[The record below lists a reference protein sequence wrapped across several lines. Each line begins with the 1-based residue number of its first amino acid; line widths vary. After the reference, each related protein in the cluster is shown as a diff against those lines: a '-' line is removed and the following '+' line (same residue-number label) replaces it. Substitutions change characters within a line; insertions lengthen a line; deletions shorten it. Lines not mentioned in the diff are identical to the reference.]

1 MEDFDLRKYLADNVL
16 LREDRDVEMWDNM
29 GEEERLY
36 TLLSVVEDPDEA
48 EDLVDKSF
56 YELPDAVAAT
66 VFENKDSINEGQF
79 SWMTQ
84 DTDEQIGSEEEN
96 TIEVYMVDNMGNEY
110 FEPEYDGYGNFG
122 GEDYYDVLATMN
134 GFTQEDVGIKD
145 NKGYET
151 KELRSIG
158 IQLAYGGIEPKEGE
172 VLFPALVT
180 NPAMVGS
187 GWDFTQRPEDDPN
200 QSWDVSE
207 YDEYDEEDDWGDYED
222 DEDEVDEFG
231 NVEQY

>member
-1 MEDFDLRKYLADNVL
+1 MEEFDLREYLSNNIL
-16 LREDRDVEMWDNM
+16 LKEDRDVEMWDNM
-29 GEEERLY
+29 DEEERLY
-36 TLLSVVEDPDEA
+36 TLLKVVEDPDKA

-56 YELPDAVAAT
+56 YELPDEVGAT
-66 VFENKDSINEGQF
+66 IFESKDSINEGQF
-79 SWMTQ
+79 SWMTM
-84 DTDEQIGSEEEN
+84 DTGEQIGSEEKN
-96 TIEVYMVDNMGNEY
+96 TIEVYMVDNKGNSY
-110 FEPEYDGYGNFG
+110 FEPEYDGYGEFG
-122 GEDYYDVLATMN
+122 GVDYYEVLATMN

-180 NPAMVGS
+180 NPNLVGAS
-187 GWDFTQRPEDDPN
+187 WSFTEGPENDPN
-200 QSWDVSE
+200 QSWDVSD
-207 YDEYDEEDDWGDYED
+207 DEYDEEDDWGDYDE
-222 DEDEVDEFG
+222 EDEFD

>member
-1 MEDFDLRKYLADNVL
+1 MEEFDLREYLSNNIL
-16 LREDRDVEMWDNM
+16 LKEDRDVEMWDNM
-29 GEEERLY
+29 DEEERLY
-36 TLLSVVEDPDEA
+36 TLLKVVEDPDKA

-56 YELPDAVAAT
+56 YELPDEVGAT
-66 VFENKDSINEGQF
+66 IFESEDSINEGQF
-79 SWMTQ
+79 SWMTM
-84 DTDEQIGSEEEN
+84 DTGEQIGSEEKN
-96 TIEVYMVDNMGNEY
+96 TIEVYMVDNKGNSY
-110 FEPEYDGYGNFG
+110 FEPEYDGYGEFG
-122 GEDYYDVLATMN
+122 GVDYYEVLATMN

-180 NPAMVGS
+180 NPNLVGAS
-187 GWDFTQRPEDDPN
+187 WSFTEGPENDPN
-200 QSWDVSE
+200 QSWDVSD
-207 YDEYDEEDDWGDYED
+207 DEYDEEDDWGDYDE
-222 DEDEVDEFG
+222 EDEFD

>member
-1 MEDFDLRKYLADNVL
+1 MKDFDLRKYLADNVL

-84 DTDEQIGSEEEN
+84 DTDEQIGSEKEN
-96 TIEVYMVDNMGNEY
+96 TIDVYMVDDQGNSY
-110 FEPEYDGYGNFG
+110 HEPEYDGYGNFG
-122 GEDYYDVLATMN
+122 GKDYYDVLATMN

-180 NPAMVGS
+180 NPNLVGAS
-187 GWDFTQRPEDDPN
+187 WSFTKGPENDPN
-200 QSWDVSE
+200 QSWDVSD
-207 YDEYDEEDDWGDYED
+207 DEYDEEDDWGDY

>member
-1 MEDFDLRKYLADNVL
+1 MEEFDLREYLSNNIL
-16 LREDRDVEMWDNM
+16 LKEDRDVEMWDNM
-29 GEEERLY
+29 DEEERLY
-36 TLLSVVEDPDEA
+36 TLLKVVEDPDKA

-56 YELPDAVAAT
+56 YELPDEVGAT
-66 VFENKDSINEGQF
+66 IFESKDSINEGQF
-79 SWMTQ
+79 SWMTM
-84 DTDEQIGSEEEN
+84 DTGEQIGSEEKN
-96 TIEVYMVDNMGNEY
+96 TIEVYMVDNKGNSY
-110 FEPEYDGYGNFG
+110 FEPEYDGYGEFG
-122 GEDYYDVLATMN
+122 GVDYYEVLATMN

-180 NPAMVGS
+180 NPNLVGAS
-187 GWDFTQRPEDDPN
+187 WSFTEGPENDPN
-200 QSWDVSE
+200 QSWDVSD
-207 YDEYDEEDDWGDYED
+207 DEYDEEDDWGDYD
-222 DEDEVDEFG
+222 DDDEVDEFG

>member
-1 MEDFDLRKYLADNVL
+1 MEEFDLREYLSNNIL
-16 LREDRDVEMWDNM
+16 LKEDRDVEMWDNM
-29 GEEERLY
+29 DEEERLY
-36 TLLSVVEDPDEA
+36 TLLKVVEDPDKA

-56 YELPDAVAAT
+56 YELPDEVGAT
-66 VFENKDSINEGQF
+66 IFESKDSINEGQF
-79 SWMTQ
+79 SWMTM
-84 DTDEQIGSEEEN
+84 DTGEQIGSEEKN
-96 TIEVYMVDNMGNEY
+96 TIEVYMVDNKGNSY
-110 FEPEYDGYGNFG
+110 FESEYDGYGEFG
-122 GEDYYDVLATMN
+122 GVDYYEVLATMN

-180 NPAMVGS
+180 NPNLVGAS
-187 GWDFTQRPEDDPN
+187 WSFTEGPENDPN
-200 QSWDVSE
+200 QSWDVSD
-207 YDEYDEEDDWGDYED
+207 DEYDEEDDWGDYD
-222 DEDEVDEFG
+222 DDDEVDEFG

>member
-1 MEDFDLRKYLADNVL
+1 MEDFNLRKYLADNVL
-16 LREDRDVEMWDNM
+16 LKEDRDVEMWDNM

-84 DTDEQIGSEEEN
+84 DTDEQIGSEEKN

-110 FEPEYDGYGNFG
+110 FEPNYDGYGEFDDK
-122 GEDYYDVLATMN
+122 DYYEVLATMN

-180 NPAMVGS
+180 NPNLVGAS
-187 GWDFTQRPEDDPN
+187 WSFTEGPENDPN
-200 QSWDVSE
+200 QSWDVSD
-207 YDEYDEEDDWGDYED
+207 DEYDEEDDWGDYD
-222 DEDEVDEFG
+222 DDDEVDEFG

>member
-1 MEDFDLRKYLADNVL
+1 MKDFDLRKYLADNVL

-84 DTDEQIGSEEEN
+84 DTDEQIGSEEKN

-110 FEPEYDGYGNFG
+110 FEPNYDGYGEFG
-122 GEDYYDVLATMN
+122 GVDYYEVLATMN

-180 NPAMVGS
+180 NPNLVGAS
-187 GWDFTQRPEDDPN
+187 WSFTKGPENDPN
-200 QSWDVSE
+200 QSWDVSD
-207 YDEYDEEDDWGDYED
+207 DEYDEEDDWGDYDE
-222 DEDEVDEFG
+222 EDEFD

>member
-1 MEDFDLRKYLADNVL
+1 
-16 LREDRDVEMWDNM
+16 
-29 GEEERLY
+29 
-36 TLLSVVEDPDEA
+36 
-48 EDLVDKSF
+48 
-56 YELPDAVAAT
+56 
-66 VFENKDSINEGQF
+66 
-79 SWMTQ
+79 MTQ

-207 YDEYDEEDDWGDYED
+207 YDEYDEEDDWGDYD
-222 DEDEVDEFG
+222 DDDDEVDEFG

>member
-1 MEDFDLRKYLADNVL
+1 MKDFDLRKYLADNVL

-79 SWMTQ
+79 SWITM
-84 DTDEQIGSEEEN
+84 DTDEQIGSEKEN
-96 TIEVYMVDNMGNEY
+96 TIDVYMVDDQGNSY
-110 FEPEYDGYGNFG
+110 HEPEYDGYGNFG

-134 GFTQEDVGIKD
+134 GFTQEDIGIK
-145 NKGYET
+145 NKKGHET

-158 IQLAYGGIEPKEGE
+158 IDLAYELLEPKEGE

-180 NPAMVGS
+180 DPDMVGS
-187 GWDFTQRPEDDPN
+187 GWDFTKKPEDDPN
-200 QSWDVSE
+200 QSWYVSE
-207 YDEYDEEDDWGDYED
+207 YDEYDEEDAWGDYDEED
-222 DEDEVDEFG
+222 DED
-231 NVEQY
+231 Y

>member
-1 MEDFDLRKYLADNVL
+1 MEEFNLREYLADNVL
-16 LREDRDVEMWDNM
+16 LKEDRDVEMWDNM
-29 GEEERLY
+29 DEEERLY
-36 TLLSVVEDPDEA
+36 TLLKVVEDPDKA

-56 YELPDAVAAT
+56 YELPDEVGAT
-66 VFENKDSINEGQF
+66 IFESKDSINEGQF
-79 SWMTQ
+79 SWMTM
-84 DTDEQIGSEEEN
+84 DTGEQIGSEEKN
-96 TIEVYMVDNMGNEY
+96 TIEVYMVDNKGNSY
-110 FEPEYDGYGNFG
+110 FEPEYDGYGEFG
-122 GEDYYDVLATMN
+122 GVDYYEVLATMN

-180 NPAMVGS
+180 NPNLVGAS
-187 GWDFTQRPEDDPN
+187 WSFTEGPENDPN
-200 QSWDVSE
+200 QSWDVSDD
-207 YDEYDEEDDWGDYED
+207 DEYDEEDDWGDYDEED
-222 DEDEVDEFG
+222 DEFD